1 MSDLAEVSTPE
12 ISLYF
17 HYRLGSLAL
26 AGLEELCR
34 RTDREFHFVF
44 CQGVAHLL
52 LMSRRILVIEDEQ
65 PIRTYLQKLL
75 RRAGYDTLAAT
86 DGEEGLNLVR
96 SLLPDLVLCDVVMP
110 KLNGYGVLD
119 ALRRDRATA
128 HIPFVF
134 LSSKTGCEDIEQG
147 LRLGSNAYLTKPI
160 EQTHLLGTIAAQ
172 LV

>member
-1 MSDLAEVSTPE
+1 MSK
-12 ISLYF
+12 
-17 HYRLGSLAL
+17 
-26 AGLEELCR
+26 
-34 RTDREFHFVF
+34 
-44 CQGVAHLL
+44 
-52 LMSRRILVIEDEQ
+52 RILIIEDEP

-119 ALRRDRATA
+119 ALKRDRATA

-134 LSSKTGCEDIEQG
+134 LSSKTHCADIEQG
-147 LRLGSNAYLTKPI
+147 LRLGSDAYLTKPI
-160 EQTHLLGTIAAQ
+160 EQTHLLGIIAAQ
-172 LV
+172 LG